1 MSKKQKPIKWKVG
14 QVLTQ
19 NRNETMLN
27 VYLTSRQGMQH
38 NESTLKVRKH
48 GPIGSNHNELA
59 LKVRRGVRFNHNETT
74 RKIRVK
80 NILMCEKTRLASE
93 MYHQARRAEQ
103 EGKVALAEVQ
113 YLQSRA
119 AFEEVGGAQYLSVA
133 NILNALTV
141 LRWSRKDYAG
151 ALRSAKESAQIMENH
166 GAQVSSA
173 DEDFIYSTSCELM
186 DQIQYEMSLVSVR

>member
-1 MSKKQKPIKWKVG
+1 MSKKQKPTTLRVRKTIEPNHNQVG
-14 QVLTQ
+14 
-19 NRNETMLN
+19 
-27 VYLTSRQGMQH
+27 
-38 NESTLKVRKH
+38 LKVHKH

-59 LKVRRGVRFNHNETT
+59 LKVLTGIPLNHSEIALKACKALHPNHNETT
-74 RKIRVK
+74 RKVRVK
-80 NILMCEKTRLASE
+80 KILLCEKTRQAIE

-113 YLQSRA
+113 YLRSRA
-119 AFEEVGGAQYLSVA
+119 AFEEVGGTQYLSIA
-133 NILNALTV
+133 NVLNALTF

-166 GAQVSSA
+166 GAKFSNIDA
-173 DEDFIYSTSCELM
+173 NFIYSTSCELI